1 MSSFRLELL
10 ARFLCFAIVGVG
22 IGLAWG
28 YGGMMTL
35 GQGVFFGLGGYAVA
49 MHFKLEAVGPG
60 KVPDYMALR
69 GITELPAL
77 WKPFASPWFAVAAV
91 LVVPTLVAVLLGLLV
106 FRQRVRGAY
115 FAVLTQALAAAFVIL
130 IVGQQQLIGGTNG
143 LTAIKFAFGLNRY
156 DPAIK
161 RLIYFIVLGVLG
173 VVFLV
178 ASQLVRSRF
187 GKLLVAVRD
196 CEDRV
201 RFLGY
206 DPALIKTVAFAVS
219 ATFAGVAGA
228 MFVIAVG
235 SINPSLLGVVPSIE
249 MLIGVALGGR
259 FLLAGA
265 IGGTLLFHYA
275 RIELS
280 DAWAESWNYLY
291 GGLFIIVI
299 LFAPK
304 GMVGLIESGIGWLRS
319 RLPRRPPT
327 DPPPEATVDDRVPA
341 GVGVGPSG
349 GFASAAGANGG
360 TAG

>member
-1 MSSFRLELL
+1 MRRWPLFAAYLVAAALLATAPLTMSSFRLELL
-10 ARFLCFAIVGVG
+10 ARYLCFAIAGIG

-49 MHFKLEAVGPG
+49 MHFKLAAVAPG
-60 KVPDYMALR
+60 QVPDYMALR
-69 GITELPAL
+69 GVTELPLL
-77 WKPFASPWFAVAAV
+77 WKPFASPWFAIGAV

-143 LTAIKFAFGLNRY
+143 LTAIKYAFGLNRY
-156 DPAIK
+156 DAGVK

-173 VVFLV
+173 IVFLV

-187 GKLLVAVRD
+187 GRLLVAVRD
-196 CEDRV
+196 GEDRV

-206 DPALIKTVAFAVS
+206 DPALIKTVAFAAS
-219 ATFAGVAGA
+219 ATMAGIAGA

-259 FLLAGA
+259 FVLAGA
-265 IGGTLLFHYA
+265 IGGTLLFYYA
-275 RIELS
+275 RTTLS
-280 DAWAESWNYLY
+280 EEWPEYWNYFY
-291 GGLFIIVI
+291 GGLFVIVI

-304 GMVGLIESGIGWLRS
+304 GVAGLIGSLVA
-319 RLPRRPPT
+319 RLRRPPPM
-327 DPPPEATVDDRVPA
+327 PPSTMVAQR
-341 GVGVGPSG
+341 
-349 GFASAAGANGG
+349 ASEEVAV
-360 TAG
+360 